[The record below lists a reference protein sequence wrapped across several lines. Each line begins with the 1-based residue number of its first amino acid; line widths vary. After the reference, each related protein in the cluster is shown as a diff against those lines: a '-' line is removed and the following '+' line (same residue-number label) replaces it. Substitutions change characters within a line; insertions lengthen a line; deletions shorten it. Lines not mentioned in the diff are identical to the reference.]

1 MARPKRAPD
10 EQQLSPAEWQMMR
23 ILWRIGRASVRQVLE
38 EDLKKRN
45 RDYRTILT
53 FLSRMETKGFLS
65 VEKEGNTNYYT
76 PVLPK
81 RKGLQTEIGRF
92 LNEVVGADREGLEL
106 VRIAVERKLRK
117 RAPKRRK

>member
-1 MARPKRAPD
+1 MARPKRKPD

-53 FLSRMETKGFLS
+53 FLSRMEAKGFLS

-76 PVLPK
+76 PVLAK
-81 RKGLQTEIGRF
+81 KKGLQVEIGRF
-92 LNEVVGADREGLEL
+92 LDEVLGADREGLEL
-106 VRIAVERKLRK
+106 VREATERRQRRLGLR
-117 RAPKRRK
+117 PH

>member
-23 ILWRIGRASVRQVLE
+23 ILWRIGRASVRQVLA
-38 EDLKKRN
+38 EDLTKRD

-53 FLSRMETKGFLS
+53 FLSRMEAKGFLS

-81 RKGLQTEIGRF
+81 KKGLQAEIRRF
-92 LNEVVGADREGLEL
+92 LDEVVGADREGLEL
-106 VRIAVERKLRK
+106 VRVVVERKLRK
-117 RAPKRRK
+117 RATRRR